1 MAFLKDDQNSKFF
14 GCCRKCKNTF
24 HSIPSVTPENLKAVE
39 SEDERVLEVLGEVS
53 GNGSVRDEEEVR
65 KPLQVVRLH
74 VHVEIAAN

>member
-1 MAFLKDDQNSKFF
+1 MAAVENAKIHFF
-14 GCCRKCKNTF
+14 RSLLP
-24 HSIPSVTPENLKAVE
+24 HLQAVE